1 MIGPVVYTL
10 LALIVAG
17 IVHLSTVLAMPWVA
31 TRDGFQRLNGLV
43 RDNEMSVIAP
53 ADLRDTL
60 PFADPAVALAACRYV
75 LDKGPVRVRL
85 ATGSAPIAVIFLRKG
100 TGIFQ
105 SLTDRAA
112 TQGILDVVIATADQ
126 MAKITALES
135 DDELVQGLRIV
146 SADDIGM
153 VRVRGLVPTPSQRAD
168 IERQI
173 RSTTCEQETLDK

>member
-1 MIGPVVYTL
+1 MIGPLVYTL

-17 IVHLSTVLAMPWVA
+17 IVHLSATLAMPWVA
-31 TRDGFQRLNGLV
+31 ARDGFLRVTPLL
-43 RDNEMSVIAP
+43 RDNEMVLVAP
-53 ADLRDTL
+53 ADMRAQL
-60 PFADPAVALAACRYV
+60 PFSDPALAVAGCRYV

-126 MAKITALES
+126 MAKITALDS
-135 DDELVQGLRIV
+135 DDEPVQELRIV
-146 SADDIGM
+146 SADEIGM
-153 VRVRGLVPTPSQRAD
+153 VMVRGLVPTPSQRAD
-168 IERQI
+168 IEQQI